1 MGASMKRSRKR
12 KGRMS
17 NKSVSKRT
25 QHMRMKRRSSKH
37 AKRTRRHRKHTQRHV
52 QRGGWNLGNIISTL
66 PFGQDITNIGRAAG
80 TGISNMYRGI
90 KGVHKGYGQYPT
102 QNQLVRSSGGKSGS
116 MTNRKPMDMASIYKK
131 NKQMVKGI

>member
-12 KGRMS
+12 KGRRS
-17 NKSVSKRT
+17 SKSASKRT
-25 QHMRMKRRSSKH
+25 QHMRMKRRSSRH
-37 AKRTRRHRKHTQRHV
+37 ARKTRRQRKHTQRHV

-80 TGISNMYRGI
+80 TGIGNMYRGI

-102 QNQLVRSSGGKSGS
+102 QNQLVRSSGGKNGS
-116 MTNRKPMDMASIYKK
+116 PTTRKPMDMASIYKK